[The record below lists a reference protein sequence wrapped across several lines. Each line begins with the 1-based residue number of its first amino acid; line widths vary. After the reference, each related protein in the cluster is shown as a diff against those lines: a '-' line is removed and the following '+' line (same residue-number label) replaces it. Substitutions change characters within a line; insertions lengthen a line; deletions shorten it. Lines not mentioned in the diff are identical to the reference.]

1 MTIIREKIMFKDI
14 IIGQY
19 VPGKSVL
26 HRLDPKIKIVLT
38 LVYIVMLF
46 LIHSPVSYAAFAV
59 ITVVLVLI
67 SRINL
72 KFFLKG
78 LRPMLFIII
87 FTAVINLLL
96 TPGTAALSVPVFKWT
111 FSVTYE
117 GIRAAVTMFYRL
129 IFLVTGTSL
138 LTLTT
143 TPLMLTD
150 GIEKLLSPLT
160 IIKVPAHEIAMMM
173 TIAIRFIPTL
183 AEETDK
189 IQKAQTARG
198 ADFSSKNLIK
208 RVKSMIPLLVPLFV
222 SAFRRADELATAMDA
237 RCYNGGK
244 NRTRLHESKIGRNDI
259 ICAIIYI
266 AVCAIVLTIQTIQY

>member
-1 MTIIREKIMFKDI
+1 MFKDI

-26 HRLDPKIKIVLT
+26 HKLDPKIKIVLT

-46 LIHSPVSYAAFAV
+46 LIHSPVSHAAFAV
-59 ITVVLVLI
+59 ITAALVII

-96 TPGTAALSVPVFKWT
+96 TPGTAIFSVPVLRWI
-111 FSVTYE
+111 FSITRE
-117 GIRAAVTMFYRL
+117 GVQAAATMFYRL

-150 GIEKLLSPLT
+150 GIEKLLTPLT

-198 ADFSSKNLIK
+198 ADFSSKNIAK
-208 RVKSMIPLLVPLFV
+208 RVKAMIPLLVPLFV
-222 SAFRRADELATAMDA
+222 SAFRRADELATAMDS

-259 ICAIIYI
+259 FCAIIYI
-266 AVCAIVLTIQTIQY
+266 AICAAVLTAQAVL

>member
-1 MTIIREKIMFKDI
+1 MFKDI

-38 LVYIVMLF
+38 LIYIVMLF
-46 LIHSPVSYAAFAV
+46 IIHSPVSYAAFAV
-59 ITVVLVLI
+59 MTAALVLI
-67 SRINL
+67 SRIRL

-96 TPGTAALSVPVFKWT
+96 TPGTAVFSVPVFGWT
-111 FSVTYE
+111 FSITAE
-117 GIRAAVTMFYRL
+117 GIKSAAVMFFRL

-143 TPLMLTD
+143 SPLMLTD
-150 GIEKLLSPLT
+150 GIEKLLTPLT
-160 IIKVPAHEIAMMM
+160 VIKVPAHEIAMMM

-183 AEETDK
+183 AEETEK

-198 ADFSSKNLIK
+198 ADFSSKNLFK
-208 RVKSMIPLLVPLFV
+208 RVKAMIPLLVPLFV

-244 NRTRLHESKIGRNDI
+244 NRTRMHESKIGRSDI
-259 ICAIIYI
+259 MYAIIYI
-266 AVCAIVLTIQTIQY
+266 AICAIILTIQTIQY

>member
-1 MTIIREKIMFKDI
+1 MFKDI

-19 VPGKSVL
+19 VPGNSIL

-38 LVYIVMLF
+38 ILYIVMLF
-46 LIHSPVSYAAFAV
+46 LLKSPLSYAAFAAM
-59 ITVVLVLI
+59 TAALMAI
-67 SRINL
+67 SRINPR
-72 KFFLKG
+72 FFLKG
-78 LRPMLFIII
+78 LRPMLFIIV
-87 FTAVINLLL
+87 FTALINLFF
-96 TPGTAALSVPVFKWT
+96 TPGEALIAVRVFRLTLSITGEGVRLAA
-111 FSVTYE
+111 
-117 GIRAAVTMFYRL
+117 IMFYRL
-129 IFLVTGTSL
+129 IMLVTGTSL

-143 TPLMLTD
+143 SPLMLTD

-208 RVKSMIPLLVPLFV
+208 RVHAMIPLLIPLFV
-222 SAFRRADELATAMDA
+222 SAFRRADELATAMDS
-237 RCYNGGK
+237 RCYNSAAK
-244 NRTRLHESKIGRNDI
+244 RTKLHESKIGRADVC
-259 ICAIIYI
+259 CAAIYAAMCAAVLAVGAI
-266 AVCAIVLTIQTIQY
+266 A

>member
-1 MTIIREKIMFKDI
+1 MFKDI

-19 VPGKSVL
+19 VPGESVL
-26 HRLDPKIKIVLT
+26 HRLDPKIKIILT
-38 LVYIVMLF
+38 LIYIVMLF
-46 LIHSPVSYAAFAV
+46 LIHSPISYAAFAV
-59 ITVVLVLI
+59 MTAALVAV

-96 TPGTAALSVPVFKWT
+96 TPGTAIFSVPVFKWT
-111 FSVTYE
+111 FSVTTE
-117 GIRAAVTMFYRL
+117 GIRAALVMFYRL

-150 GIEKLLSPLT
+150 GIEKLLAPLT
-160 IIKVPAHEIAMMM
+160 IVKVPAHEIAMMM

-198 ADFSSKNLIK
+198 ADFSSKNLFK
-208 RVKSMIPLLVPLFV
+208 RVKAMIPLLVPLFV

-244 NRTRLHESKIGRNDI
+244 NRTRMHESKIGKNDI
-259 ICAIIYI
+259 FCAIIYI
-266 AVCAIVLTIQTIQY
+266 IICAAVLALQSL

>member
-1 MTIIREKIMFKDI
+1 MFKDI

-19 VPGKSVL
+19 VPGSSVL

-38 LVYIVMLF
+38 LIYIVMLF
-46 LIHSPVSYAAFAV
+46 LIHTAVSYAAFALM
-59 ITVVLVLI
+59 TAALVVI

-78 LRPMLFIII
+78 LRPMLFIIV

-96 TPGTAALSVPVFKWT
+96 TPGTAIFSVPVLKWT
-111 FSVTYE
+111 FSITGE
-117 GIRAAVTMFYRL
+117 GIRAAAVMFFRL

-150 GIEKLLSPLT
+150 GIEKLLLPLT
-160 IIKVPAHEIAMMM
+160 IVKVPAHEIAMMM

-208 RVKSMIPLLVPLFV
+208 RVKAMIPLLVPLFV

-244 NRTRLHESKIGRNDI
+244 NRTRMHESKIGRSDI
-259 ICAIIYI
+259 VYAVIYI
-266 AVCAIVLTIQTIQY
+266 AVCAVVLVMQSALPTIQY

>member
-1 MTIIREKIMFKDI
+1 MFKDI

-19 VPGKSVL
+19 VPGKSIL
-26 HRLDPKIKIVLT
+26 HKLDPKIKIILT

-46 LIHSPVSYAAFAV
+46 LIHTSVSYATFAV
-59 ITVVLVLI
+59 MTAALVMM

-96 TPGTAALSVPVFKWT
+96 TPGTAIFSVPVFRWT
-111 FSVTYE
+111 FSITIE
-117 GIRAAVTMFYRL
+117 GIRAAAVMFYRL

-150 GIEKLLSPLT
+150 
-160 IIKVPAHEIAMMM
+160 
-173 TIAIRFIPTL
+173 
-183 AEETDK
+183 
-189 IQKAQTARG
+189 
-198 ADFSSKNLIK
+198 
-208 RVKSMIPLLVPLFV
+208 
-222 SAFRRADELATAMDA
+222 
-237 RCYNGGK
+237 
-244 NRTRLHESKIGRNDI
+244 
-259 ICAIIYI
+259 
-266 AVCAIVLTIQTIQY
+266 

>member
-1 MTIIREKIMFKDI
+1 MFKDI

-38 LVYIVMLF
+38 FVYIVMLF
-46 LIHSPVSYAAFAV
+46 LIHTPVSYAAFAV
-59 ITVVLVLI
+59 MTAALVMI

-72 KFFLKG
+72 RFFLKG

-96 TPGTAALSVPVFKWT
+96 TPGTAIFSIPMFKWT
-111 FSVTYE
+111 FSITRE
-117 GIRAAVTMFYRL
+117 GIQAAAAMFYRL

-160 IIKVPAHEIAMMM
+160 VIKVPAHEIAMMM

-183 AEETDK
+183 AEETEK

-198 ADFSSKNLIK
+198 ADFSSKNLIT
-208 RVKSMIPLLVPLFV
+208 RVKSMIPILVPLFV
-222 SAFRRADELATAMDA
+222 SAFRRADELAAAMDA

-244 NRTRLHESKIGRNDI
+244 NRTRMHESKIGKNDI
-259 ICAIIYI
+259 FCAIIYI
-266 AVCAIVLTIQTIQY
+266 AICAAVLIMQSALPTVQAMM

>member
-1 MTIIREKIMFKDI
+1 MFKDI

-26 HRLDPKIKIVLT
+26 HKLDPKIKIILT

-59 ITVVLVLI
+59 MTAALVLI

-96 TPGTAALSVPVFKWT
+96 TPGEAVFSILIFHWRLSIT
-111 FSVTYE
+111 GE
-117 GIRAAVTMFYRL
+117 GIHAAAVMFYRL

-208 RVKSMIPLLVPLFV
+208 RVHAMIPLLVPLFV

-244 NRTRLHESKIGRNDI
+244 NRTRMHESKIGRNDI
-259 ICAIIYI
+259 LCAVIYI
-266 AVCAIVLTIQTIQY
+266 AVCAVVLVIQY

>member
-1 MTIIREKIMFKDI
+1 MFKDI

-19 VPGKSVL
+19 VPGNSVL
-26 HRLDPKIKIVLT
+26 HKLDPKIKIVLT

-46 LIHSPVSYAAFAV
+46 LIHTGVSYASFAV
-59 ITVVLVLI
+59 ITAALVIL

-96 TPGTAALSVPVFKWT
+96 TPGTAIFSVPVFRWT
-111 FSVTYE
+111 FSITRE
-117 GIRAAVTMFYRL
+117 GVQAAAVMFYRL

-150 GIEKLLSPLT
+150 GIEKLLTPLT

-208 RVKSMIPLLVPLFV
+208 RVKAMIPLLVPLFV
-222 SAFRRADELATAMDA
+222 SAFRRADERATARDA
-237 RCYNGGK
+237 RCYTGGK
-244 NRTRLHESKIGRNDI
+244 NRTRLHESKIGRNDVL
-259 ICAIIYI
+259 CAIIYI
-266 AVCAIVLTIQTIQY
+266 AICAAVLIMQSAVL

>member
-1 MTIIREKIMFKDI
+1 MFKDI

-19 VPGKSVL
+19 VPGKSIL
-26 HRLDPKIKIVLT
+26 HKLDPKIKIVLT
-38 LVYIVMLF
+38 LIYIVMLF

-59 ITVVLVLI
+59 MTAALVII

-96 TPGTAALSVPVFKWT
+96 TPGEAVFSVPVFKWT
-111 FSVTYE
+111 FSITAE
-117 GIRAAVTMFYRL
+117 GIRAATVMFYRL

-150 GIEKLLSPLT
+150 GIEKLLSPLK

-198 ADFSSKNLIK
+198 ADFSSKNLIT
-208 RVKSMIPLLVPLFV
+208 RVKAMIPLLVPLFV

-244 NRTRLHESKIGRNDI
+244 NRTRMHESKIGRNDVL
-259 ICAIIYI
+259 CAVIYI
-266 AVCAIVLTIQTIQY
+266 AICAIVLTMQTIL

>member
-1 MTIIREKIMFKDI
+1 MFKDI

-19 VPGKSVL
+19 VPGNSIL
-26 HRLDPKIKIVLT
+26 HRLDPKIKIILT

-46 LIHSPVSYAAFAV
+46 LIRSPLSYAAFAV
-59 ITVVLVLI
+59 MTAALVLMT
-67 SRINL
+67 RINIR
-72 KFFLKG
+72 FFLKG
-78 LRPMLFIII
+78 LRPMLFIIV
-87 FTAVINLLL
+87 FTAVINLLF
-96 TPGTAALSVPVFKWT
+96 TPGEALISLRVLRWTLSITA
-111 FSVTYE
+111 E
-117 GIRAAVTMFYRL
+117 GVQMAAVMFYRL
-129 IFLVTGTSL
+129 ILLVTGTSI

-143 TPLMLTD
+143 SPLMLTD
-150 GIEKLLSPLT
+150 GIEKLLTPLT
-160 IIKVPAHEIAMMM
+160 VIKVPAHEIAMMM

-208 RVKSMIPLLVPLFV
+208 RVKAMIPLLVPLFV

-244 NRTRLHESKIGRNDI
+244 NRTRMRESKIDGTDI
-259 ICAIIYI
+259 GCAAIYI
-266 AVCAIVLTIQTIQY
+266 ALCGIILTMGAVM